1 MARRTR
7 TGYRDVFST
16 CHPAINFFYFAS
28 VMLCGMFFLHPVF
41 LGISLVGSVAYAILL
56 KGERTARFYLWGL
69 VPSILLMALV
79 NPLFNHQGVTIL
91 LYVNNNPLTWESIAY
106 GLAAAVMLFSVAS
119 WFSCYGVVMTS
130 DKFLYLFGRVIPAL
144 SLVLSM
150 ALRFVPRF
158 QAQAR
163 VISNGQKCVGRDAS
177 NGNLVQKLRNGMT
190 ILSILVTW
198 ALENAIETADSMR
211 ARGFGLKG
219 RTSFSL
225 YRFDSRD
232 RCVLL
237 VLLGLVAVVL
247 LGAATGENDILYFP
261 RIVVKPLSWWSAV
274 VYLAYGALCLLPL
287 ILEGLEAYKWHRL
300 RCKA

>member
-1 MARRTR
+1 MARRTDNA
-7 TGYRDVFST
+7 YRDVFST
-16 CHPAINFFYFAS
+16 CHPVINFVYFAA
-28 VMLCGMFFLHPVF
+28 VLLCGMFFLHPVF
-41 LGISLVGSVAYAILL
+41 LGISLVCSVSYAILL
-56 KGERTARFYLWGL
+56 KGRRTAKFYLWGML
-69 VPSILLMALV
+69 PSILLMALI
-79 NPLFNHQGVTIL
+79 NPAFNHQGVTIL
-91 LYVNNNPLTWESIAY
+91 LYINDNPLTWESIAF

-119 WFSCYGVVMTS
+119 WFSCYNVVMTS

-177 NGNLVQKLRNGMT
+177 NGNLLQKLRNGLT

-198 ALENAIETADSMR
+198 ALENAIETSDSMR

-232 RCVLL
+232 RCVLG
-237 VLLGLVAVVL
+237 VLLALLAVVL
-247 LGAATGENDILYFP
+247 LGAATGQNNIVYFP
-261 RIVVKPLSWWSAV
+261 RIVVPPVTWWSV
-274 VYLAYGALCLLPL
+274 LVYLAYGALCLLPL
-287 ILEGLEAYKWHRL
+287 MMEGWEAYKWRRL
-300 RCKA
+300 SCRI